1 MLEICLFSSLM
12 ARANYA
18 IVGTETLRLPVF
30 SFFYVLETSIFL
42 VLFCLSEATTTIGF
56 SGVSSFPLQG
66 DEASEIVLE
75 SDSAYGITV

>member
-12 ARANYA
+12 ARVNYA

-30 SFFYVLETSIFL
+30 SFFFGLETRIFL

-56 SGVSSFPLQG
+56 LRISSFPLQG

-75 SDSAYGITV
+75 SDSAKGITV